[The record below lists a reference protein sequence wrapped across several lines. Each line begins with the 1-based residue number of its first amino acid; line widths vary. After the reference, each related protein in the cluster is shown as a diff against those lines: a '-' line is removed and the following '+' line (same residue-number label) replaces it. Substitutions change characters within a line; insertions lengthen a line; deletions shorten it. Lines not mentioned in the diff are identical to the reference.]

1 MLLQKG
7 LKPVAKRLE
16 LGDIGWHTLRHAC
29 RSWLDASKTQV
40 GVQKDLLRHAD
51 VSTTMNVYGHA
62 LSADMRKSHN
72 KMVKNLVPDSLL
84 KK

>member
-1 MLLQKG
+1 
-7 LKPVAKRLE
+7 
-16 LGDIGWHTLRHAC
+16 
-29 RSWLDASKTQV
+29 V